1 MESSEVITAVI
12 GALLGGGGLAFIQ
25 ALFSGIGSL
34 RQGARAHERES
45 VQDLARARD
54 KADERAAAAEADR
67 DFWRYTAGGFA
78 YQLRREGVEPIPPDP
93 VPPSARA
100 RTVEL

>member
-1 MESSEVITAVI
+1 MKTSEVITAVI
-12 GALLGGGGLAFIQ
+12 AALLGGGGLAFIQ
-25 ALFSGIGSL
+25 ALFSGVTSL

-54 KADERAAAAEADR
+54 KADERAASAEADR
-67 DFWRYTAGGFA
+67 DYWRRIAGGYA
-78 YQLRREGVEPIPPDP
+78 YQLTRAGVEPVPADP

-100 RTVEL
+100 VAQ